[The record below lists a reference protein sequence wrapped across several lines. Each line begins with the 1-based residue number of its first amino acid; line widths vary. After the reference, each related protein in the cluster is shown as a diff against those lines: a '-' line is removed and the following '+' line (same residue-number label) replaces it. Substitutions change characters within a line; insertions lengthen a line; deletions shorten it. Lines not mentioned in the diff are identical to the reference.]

1 LALAVLVA
9 VIPVRRI
16 IGTQHINLSVLLV
29 FTALILFGT
38 GTAVV
43 AAWAVGIASAASAHI
58 GNLRVSVQRAMVG
71 TGKHVIGF
79 GAAGVLLWG
88 VAWDRGAVDY
98 GLKSEAIAG
107 ILAAYGLYLGIRWT
121 IEATAIC
128 LRGDMRFR
136 DLRLPQLDRAS
147 IYVWII
153 PAGAYLL
160 ALAYL
165 SSGFLTITMLASVLL
180 VQGLTVG
187 ENRRSRSSWVRL
199 TDGLRQAC
207 DGHFA
212 RHKGETQRVVEIAT
226 AVGRKMKLPAAN
238 MKLLGHAA
246 ALHNVGYIALEPSL
260 VIKPKKLS
268 PEDIAAIRQ
277 HPDCSGRILGDVAGM
292 DEVAEIVRC
301 HHESPDG
308 EGYPRGLKADS
319 IPMEAAI
326 VKVVEAFVAM
336 SSPRVYRG
344 KALPRNQALNEIA
357 AATGHDF
364 DPTAAYYL
372 FETMGRGDLASEV
385 SRHFGLPDR
394 GNIRSRLSKRK
405 LNRRNT
411 HSGTTRR
418 SMAKGL
424 ALLAG
429 AVGLAIFFDRLGIS
443 NPVEA
448 PPSWFTLDLPGALF
462 LVALSGLA
470 AMKPGRLAWGAYCS
484 WASALAMVMVLAGG
498 PIYVPVSGMA
508 FIGWALIL
516 GTGSACRIRPERVL
530 EAAAK
535 QVTPDASAG
544 ERGVNGDNIPAGTH
558 RIHKN
563 CMHQRVIAIIDR
575 ANRVRGDI
583 GITGY
588 SLVLMVASTS
598 AWAACLLA
606 YQALKGS
613 MVGLILSP
621 LLMGVMSIG
630 VFYVAETL
638 LQAALLSRGG
648 LSPLRVWYR
657 NYTNA
662 FPEPLTYAI
671 FGYGIYIVSGAIGLW
686 TAMLFFTLPV
696 LWRQGVLA
704 NRISTLRTT
713 NELIRS
719 IAKAVDMKNA
729 PVGAHAAGVATA
741 AVAIARKMGKK
752 ESFVEQ
758 LEEAAILHDIG
769 KASWPNKALVQRMP
783 WDSKGERYRYIH
795 PDMSAEIAVWAGYP
809 EATSQMIRS
818 HHEHYDGSGYMR
830 GLKADM
836 IPVGARILGG
846 ADSFTNMIQG
856 SDPRFSRP
864 LAETVREI
872 RFGSGKQFDPEVV
885 EALVAV
891 IEATVFGDPVK
902 EEAPHAADIP
912 EEIGVGAEA
921 GQG

>member
-1 LALAVLVA
+1 
-9 VIPVRRI
+9 
-16 IGTQHINLSVLLV
+16 
-29 FTALILFGT
+29 
-38 GTAVV
+38 
-43 AAWAVGIASAASAHI
+43 
-58 GNLRVSVQRAMVG
+58 
-71 TGKHVIGF
+71 
-79 GAAGVLLWG
+79 
-88 VAWDRGAVDY
+88 
-98 GLKSEAIAG
+98 
-107 ILAAYGLYLGIRWT
+107 
-121 IEATAIC
+121 
-128 LRGDMRFR
+128 
-136 DLRLPQLDRAS
+136 
-147 IYVWII
+147 
-153 PAGAYLL
+153 
-160 ALAYL
+160 
-165 SSGFLTITMLASVLL
+165 
-180 VQGLTVG
+180 
-187 ENRRSRSSWVRL
+187 
-199 TDGLRQAC
+199 
-207 DGHFA
+207 
-212 RHKGETQRVVEIAT
+212 
-226 AVGRKMKLPAAN
+226 
-238 MKLLGHAA
+238 
-246 ALHNVGYIALEPSL
+246 
-260 VIKPKKLS
+260 
-268 PEDIAAIRQ
+268 
-277 HPDCSGRILGDVAGM
+277 
-292 DEVAEIVRC
+292 
-301 HHESPDG
+301 
-308 EGYPRGLKADS
+308 
-319 IPMEAAI
+319 
-326 VKVVEAFVAM
+326 
-336 SSPRVYRG
+336 
-344 KALPRNQALNEIA
+344 
-357 AATGHDF
+357 
-364 DPTAAYYL
+364 
-372 FETMGRGDLASEV
+372 
-385 SRHFGLPDR
+385 
-394 GNIRSRLSKRK
+394 
-405 LNRRNT
+405 
-411 HSGTTRR
+411 
-418 SMAKGL
+418 
-424 ALLAG
+424 
-429 AVGLAIFFDRLGIS
+429 
-443 NPVEA
+443 
-448 PPSWFTLDLPGALF
+448 
-462 LVALSGLA
+462 
-470 AMKPGRLAWGAYCS
+470 
-484 WASALAMVMVLAGG
+484 
-498 PIYVPVSGMA
+498 
-508 FIGWALIL
+508 
-516 GTGSACRIRPERVL
+516 
-530 EAAAK
+530 
-535 QVTPDASAG
+535 
-544 ERGVNGDNIPAGTH
+544 
-558 RIHKN
+558 
-563 CMHQRVIAIIDR
+563 
-575 ANRVRGDI
+575 
-583 GITGY
+583 
-588 SLVLMVASTS
+588 
-598 AWAACLLA
+598 
-606 YQALKGS
+606 